1 MNTEPP
7 VLDRRMEPQISI
19 AVLEHM
25 EARLTA
31 HHTTILKTLDVH
43 TEEEM
48 ERYNQILSLIAQSN
62 TDHNE
67 RHKSLL
73 ISVDNHMAKTSQ
85 IYASLCE
92 AFPVDK
98 KGNPDF
104 RGHAMA
110 HEAWI
115 ESAAATKELMEYIKK
130 AIIVSMLL
138 AFGSWMGM
146 LVWQGFLHGPR

>member
-1 MNTEPP
+1 
-7 VLDRRMEPQISI
+7 MEPQISI

-25 EARLTA
+25 EERLTYHAAQMEKKFDA
-31 HHTTILKTLDVH
+31 HTAD
-43 TEEEM
+43 EM
-48 ERYNQILSLIAQSN
+48 DRYNEILSLIAQSN

-73 ISVDNHMAKTSQ
+73 ISVDNHMNKTER
-85 IYASLCE
+85 IYESFVQ
-92 AFPVDK
+92 AFPMDK

-130 AIIVSMLL
+130 AIIVAMLL
-138 AFGSWMGM
+138 AFGSWIGM